1 MNNRRAPTWGARRA
15 HRRFLPPRLRGSLQK
30 SIALL
35 RGPSIDVRAERRMT
49 PGRGEAG
56 VALHPNLVVEARNAE
71 QLIEGGEGS
80 VLLPESRMDL
90 REQVQIQR
98 PGRRIPGHRQQLY
111 GALAVSNGF
120 RRAAESGGRQPLA
133 FEGQADPGVRR
144 GLVGRLRY

>member
-1 MNNRRAPTWGARRA
+1 MNNRRAPTRARRA
-15 HRRFLPPRLRGSLQK
+15 HRRFLPPRLCGWLQK

-80 VLLPESRMDL
+80 VLLSESRMDL

-98 PGRRIPGHRQQLY
+98 PGRRIPGHR
-111 GALAVSNGF
+111 
-120 RRAAESGGRQPLA
+120 
-133 FEGQADPGVRR
+133 
-144 GLVGRLRY
+144 